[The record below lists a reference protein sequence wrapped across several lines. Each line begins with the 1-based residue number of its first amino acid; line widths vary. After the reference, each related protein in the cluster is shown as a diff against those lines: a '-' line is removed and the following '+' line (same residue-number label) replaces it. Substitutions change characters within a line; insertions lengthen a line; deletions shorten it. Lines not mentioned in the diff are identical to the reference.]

1 MAQVQVSPRMSYA
14 EYLVFEATAEERH
27 EFHHGELF
35 AMSVGTPVH
44 ARLIGT
50 VDAAL
55 FNALRGHPCLLQ
67 SSAQRV
73 RLAPHRAAYAD
84 ALVVCPPL
92 QRADDDPDAITNPV
106 VVVEVLSPSTEAYD
120 RGEKFAAYRALASVQ
135 HVLFVSQTRWSI
147 EHFRRGGD
155 GSWRLS
161 DHGPGSRVELDAIG
175 ASIAV
180 DEVYER
186 IEEFGG
192 PARSEG

>member
-1 MAQVQVSPRMSYA
+1 MAQVQGSPRMSYT

-35 AMSVGTPVH
+35 A
-44 ARLIGT
+44 
-50 VDAAL
+50 
-55 FNALRGHPCLLQ
+55 
-67 SSAQRV
+67 
-73 RLAPHRAAYAD
+73 
-84 ALVVCPPL
+84 
-92 QRADDDPDAITNPV
+92 
-106 VVVEVLSPSTEAYD
+106 
-120 RGEKFAAYRALASVQ
+120 
-135 HVLFVSQTRWSI
+135 I